1 MDFFSAINIF
11 GKGVDVASK
20 GVDIA
25 KKISTIEDKIAKYA
39 YSDDKRKF
47 FVAKI
52 LCHQMGIS
60 IEDFLKEVD
69 KSFTNVA
76 TIDYCCRQQKIN
88 SYNVYGQAYQYIKC
102 HYNVDD
108 IDNIDN
114 IDNIVID
121 NEWFFEWEKIASN
134 TVNQNKQ
141 GIIGKIGV
149 EKLFNNAKISASTLR
164 LLDQINNDVF
174 DFIIK
179 IAPFVGFNKDG
190 IGIIFG
196 TETDF
201 FKKNDIDFDNHILN
215 EIPFFKSPK
224 NMSLSSNMNIKY
236 PFGELSIVG
245 KECDWSV
252 EVRVSKGV
260 YVSWNNKPITVGH
273 PYYYGIDISYGETGR
288 FIAEIAPLLY
298 DTTQTPSIY
307 TKLIL
312 SNLTGNYKF
321 NDFNNPT

>member
-1 MDFFSAINIF
+1 MDPLSVIKIF

-25 KKISTIEDKIAKYA
+25 KKMSTIEDKIAKYA

-60 IEDFLKEVD
+60 LEDFLQEIE
-69 KSFTNVA
+69 KSFTTVA
-76 TIDYCCRQQKIN
+76 TIDYYGRQQKIN
-88 SYNVYGQAYQYIKC
+88 SYNVYGQAYQHMIKC
-102 HYNVDD
+102 DY
-108 IDNIDN
+108 NIDN
-114 IDNIVID
+114 IIEID
-121 NEWFFEWEKIASN
+121 DEWFFEWEKIASN

-252 EVRVSKGV
+252 EVKGV

-321 NDFNNPT
+321 NDFNSPT